1 MKSRKDLMEQYEDAM
16 FSVMMDEIMSE
27 EGRELLKENERL
39 KADPDFVIP
48 EEVDRRSLKTI
59 ARYFSKQKRTRAAH
73 AVWRVFQ
80 RISVAAF
87 TAMLLFTG
95 IYAVSPE
102 VRSVTL
108 NLLIEVSDVAT
119 SMSFEEG
126 NIAMSTSGKEDL
138 LPYEFAEVPEGFT
151 LTETGGDRF
160 SGWKTYMG
168 ENDAKI
174 MLEVTN
180 GSENMLHQFDTE
192 NADNVEDIELDGHGG
207 LLVEKGER
215 IRAVLIDEENQI
227 FVDIICD
234 GVSMEEALNVIFSVT
249 YTGQEF

>member
-102 VRSVTL
+102 VRTVTL
-108 NLLIEVSDVAT
+108 NLLQTWRRV
-119 SMSFEEG
+119 
-126 NIAMSTSGKEDL
+126 
-138 LPYEFAEVPEGFT
+138 
-151 LTETGGDRF
+151 
-160 SGWKTYMG
+160 
-168 ENDAKI
+168 
-174 MLEVTN
+174 
-180 GSENMLHQFDTE
+180 
-192 NADNVEDIELDGHGG
+192 
-207 LLVEKGER
+207 
-215 IRAVLIDEENQI
+215 
-227 FVDIICD
+227 
-234 GVSMEEALNVIFSVT
+234 
-249 YTGQEF
+249 